1 MELESHWHILP
12 NDMVVV
18 VLAHLSGK
26 EIARA
31 ATVSKELWI
40 EPAKFSYFIFDIFP
54 RLHKYNVVLNTAY
67 GSTESH
73 LKLFLFS

>member
-40 EPAKFSYFIFDIFP
+40 EPAKLSYFIFDIFP
-54 RLHKYNVVLNTAY
+54 RLHKYNCIKHSLW
-67 GSTESH
+67 
-73 LKLFLFS
+73 